1 MSEKLLIKNGLV
13 ITFIHE
19 GYHSIKMKYA
29 DILIEDGKFL
39 DIREEI
45 SDASAQVIDAKNL
58 WVMPGLVDAGS
69 SIAGAVLCSGLIPD
83 YSRARWQ
90 GSMIHGRVLP
100 LTDIAAETLNDA
112 EKRAIVKWG
121 LMRLLDSGVTTALDL
136 SHPAFA
142 SFVAEEAEKL
152 GLRALVYPERT
163 ANGYPAAEHSGKY
176 LNPGL
181 SGGEFYAGE
190 ALYSVETTS
199 DAMYA
204 AARKAEGLLPVR
216 AAYCEYEKQFCRM
229 THGVSPLG
237 KLDKEGLLR
246 ENTLVVGGYDT
257 DFFDRER
264 LRTAGSTVSISA
276 VTAMQDCLPFP
287 IVTNLRQDINTC
299 LSTGYFGLS
308 MLDEMRQAAFGG
320 KLETN
325 ASQFQASDAFYAATI
340 AGAQGLHMEIGRI
353 EPGFSADL
361 LLIDPSCFGPHNYPL
376 IEWVYA
382 GQSADI
388 VGRVARGKPLSYRR
402 CDLAACA
409 ADAQKAAQKAWN
421 AAEALIL

>member
-90 GSMIHGRVLP
+90 GSMIHGRALP

-237 KLDKEGLLR
+237 KLDR
-246 ENTLVVGGYDT
+246 
-257 DFFDRER
+257 
-264 LRTAGSTVSISA
+264 
-276 VTAMQDCLPFP
+276 
-287 IVTNLRQDINTC
+287 
-299 LSTGYFGLS
+299 
-308 MLDEMRQAAFGG
+308 
-320 KLETN
+320 
-325 ASQFQASDAFYAATI
+325 
-340 AGAQGLHMEIGRI
+340 
-353 EPGFSADL
+353 
-361 LLIDPSCFGPHNYPL
+361 
-376 IEWVYA
+376 
-382 GQSADI
+382 
-388 VGRVARGKPLSYRR
+388 
-402 CDLAACA
+402 
-409 ADAQKAAQKAWN
+409 
-421 AAEALIL
+421 